1 MNEWMIERG
10 AAGEGGPQGPHR
22 HRGPDPA
29 HPAHLP
35 GRHLAA
41 RRPPRARR
49 DRRGRTHRRRASS
62 SSAHPD
68 GTLGDRR
75 PTASRSSA
83 TGSTEHLSRSCG
95 GRPRRGRAHRRT
107 SRATVVVARPDPR
120 RGRRWSAISA
130 ACGSGHQNRDRAVQ
144 SRYLDT
150 DEHPEAVF
158 VLTDPVP
165 FDDRLRPG
173 LPFSVEADGTLT
185 VREVE
190 QAVTFPLEVRWD
202 GDVVHVAGQLPIR
215 LTDFD
220 IAPPDIGGF
229 VRVEDEAVVEV
240 ELRLTRQSA

>member
-1 MNEWMIERG
+1 VPPVKGVLKAVIG
-10 AAGEGGPQGPHR
+10 LGGPLLLLILVFQAISWR
-22 HRGPDPA
+22 PDAAPEPA
-29 HPAHLP
+29 ALDTETPEGTGVQLVGSP
-35 GRHLAA
+35 DGRWAIADDGESFLGYRVVEHYPQL
-41 RRPPRARR
+41 RSPSEGV
-49 DRRGRTHRRRASS
+49 GRTTDVEGHLVVEDR
-62 SSAHPD
+62 
-68 GTLGDRR
+68 TLVEVEVVGD
-75 PTASRSSA
+75 
-83 TGSTEHLSRSCG
+83 L
-95 GRPRRGRAHRRT
+95 RGL
-107 SRATVVVARPDPR
+107 V
-120 RGRRWSAISA
+120 
-130 ACGSGHQNRDRAVQ
+130 SGHQNRDRAVQ